1 MPDIDLEPHEYRG
14 APEPG
19 QPVFKRGGL
28 LRLGIYAGFVAAAL
42 IIGAI
47 LQPIAYG
54 FVGWLRLTLG

>member
-28 LRLGIYAGFVAAAL
+28 LRLGIYAGFVALAL
-42 IIGAI
+42 VIGTVVYPFACW
-47 LQPIAYG
+47 LTNVVWPI
-54 FVGWLRLTLG
+54 

>member
-28 LRLGIYAGFVAAAL
+28 LRLGIYAGFVALAL
-42 IIGAI
+42 VIGTVVYPFAKW
-47 LQPIAYG
+47 LTNVVWPI
-54 FVGWLRLTLG
+54 